1 MWHQEYTRT
10 ICAREDGVS
19 ATQSYV
25 LGQNKRSLPYQRS
38 QRSGSCLVCGAL
50 LEQSEVNL
58 HQWFEQTNRVWT
70 QEDIT
75 VGECVLL
82 GSS

>member
-1 MWHQEYTRT
+1 M
-10 ICAREDGVS
+10 C
-19 ATQSYV
+19 
-25 LGQNKRSLPYQRS
+25 
-38 QRSGSCLVCGAL
+38 CLVWGAL
-50 LEQSEVNL
+50 LEQSEVNP

-75 VGECVLL
+75 VGERVLL